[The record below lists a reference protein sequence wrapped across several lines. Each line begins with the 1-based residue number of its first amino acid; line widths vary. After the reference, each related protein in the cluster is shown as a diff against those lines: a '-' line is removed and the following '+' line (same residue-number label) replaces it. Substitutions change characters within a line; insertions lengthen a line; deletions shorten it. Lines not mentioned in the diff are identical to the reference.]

1 MRAVVSRRMAL
12 EVLPVEAG
20 DMETALINSLSFKD
34 YPRAWVFPDRWL
46 GTILYDS
53 DLTQDSPEEMI
64 QTS

>member
-1 MRAVVSRRMAL
+1 MEL

-20 DMETALINSLSFKD
+20 DVETALINSLSFKD

-53 DLTQDSPEEMI
+53 DLTQDSPEFLGHFTI
-64 QTS
+64 II

>member
-1 MRAVVSRRMAL
+1 MAVVSRRMEL

-20 DMETALINSLSFKD
+20 DVETSLINSLSFKD
-34 YPRAWVFPDRWL
+34 YPRAWVFHDRWL

-53 DLTQDSPEEMI
+53 DLTQDSSEEMI